1 MQCHAFEPRRK
12 PTFRGDWTLRPDGSS
27 LRPTSAATLG
37 TGQNLDSRGVRHS
50 RNHRRTPM
58 PSGYAP
64 CPVETGAA
72 PPICT
77 GTTASA
83 DFCRLNRPLRSGFSS
98 ATSVG
103 RSPRVRTLTFPS
115 CRRRIYVRNPWSYR
129 TSLCLASS
137 SGCARLMRFV
147 FLGARVC
154 RRLPSDSTSRWT
166 PLPLASGCHDQAP
179 QRTLTSKSTPMPGAQ
194 D

>member
-1 MQCHAFEPRRK
+1 M
-12 PTFRGDWTLRPDGSS
+12 L
-27 LRPTSAATLG
+27 
-37 TGQNLDSRGVRHS
+37 
-50 RNHRRTPM
+50 
-58 PSGYAP
+58 
-64 CPVETGAA
+64 
-72 PPICT
+72 

-83 DFCRLNRPLRSGFSS
+83 DFCRLSRTLRCGFSS
-98 ATSVG
+98 LTSSS

-129 TSLCLASS
+129 TLPCLASS

-154 RRLPSDSTSRWT
+154 RRLPSDLASRRA

-179 QRTLTSKSTPMPGAQ
+179 QRTLTSKSTPMPGARERGPRRAAPFFWSTGIGLSAPRCLRRLALTEQ
-194 D
+194 CDDALVELRDIVRLSAGDEPFVFDDWFVSP